1 MNLQESLSHV
11 SGAGSES
18 MYCCRRRNSLYAAL
32 DMGIL
37 KQLMRLP
44 SFLSFQREALGSF
57 A

>member
-1 MNLQESLSHV
+1 MNLQESYSHE

-18 MYCCRRRNSLYAAL
+18 MNCCRRRNSLYAAL

-44 SFLSFQREALGSF
+44 SFLSFHKEALGSF